1 MQLRFSTSAITV
13 EGTPVLSEV
22 RDAVGEYAAALVAGL
37 LGVSYGVLKFFK
49 LWKTESA
56 EVSIIDQLRKQVD
69 LLMVQN
75 TNLQEALNNVS
86 KKLIE
91 INGQLSI
98 AHAENAQL
106 RAAIERLNPQL
117 TKLIGETDDSAQPD
131 PDAR

>member
-1 MQLRFSTSAITV
+1 MQLQFSTSAITA

-22 RDAVGEYAAALVAGL
+22 RDSVGEYAAALVAGL

-49 LWKTESA
+49 LWNTESA

-98 AHAENAQL
+98 ARAENAQL